1 MKFSIQKPQR
11 IHFEIRRLFG
21 LSGSKIPVLF
31 LFIQCRKE
39 TIFSVGLSGL
49 IIILH
54 ITDINTNHEEI
65 LPAPTY
71 PCTPIEQVEAPVKT
85 KSHLAALA
93 AALQYIYV
101 QPEWNQR
108 IFELLSSKLIE
119 GKKKTGREGMSLWE
133 VFVLAQVRL
142 CMNIS
147 YDELHHI
154 SNYDTLDIMGVLPTD
169 LLCGQTV

>member
-1 MKFSIQKPQR
+1 MRKSFQPQ
-11 IHFEIRRLFG
+11 LTLG
-21 LSGSKIPVLF
+21 
-31 LFIQCRKE
+31 
-39 TIFSVGLSGL
+39 
-49 IIILH
+49 
-54 ITDINTNHEEI
+54 
-65 LPAPTY
+65 
-71 PCTPIEQVEAPVKT
+71 CTPIEQVEAPVKT

-147 YDELHHI
+147 YDELHQYLQLRHVGTGH
-154 SNYDTLDIMGVLPTD
+154 YGGAAYR

>member
-1 MKFSIQKPQR
+1 M
-11 IHFEIRRLFG
+11 
-21 LSGSKIPVLF
+21 
-31 LFIQCRKE
+31 
-39 TIFSVGLSGL
+39 
-49 IIILH
+49 
-54 ITDINTNHEEI
+54 
-65 LPAPTY
+65 
-71 PCTPIEQVEAPVKT
+71 KT

-147 YDELHHI
+147 YDEYTI
-154 SNYDTLDIMGVLPTD
+154 SPITTRWYGALWGCYLPTT
-169 LLCGQTV
+169 LWANSISTRTFMTM

>member
-1 MKFSIQKPQR
+1 MRKSFQPQLTLR
-11 IHFEIRRLFG
+11 
-21 LSGSKIPVLF
+21 
-31 LFIQCRKE
+31 
-39 TIFSVGLSGL
+39 
-49 IIILH
+49 
-54 ITDINTNHEEI
+54 
-65 LPAPTY
+65 
-71 PCTPIEQVEAPVKT
+71 CTPIEQVEAPVKT

-147 YDELHHI
+147 YDEYTI
-154 SNYDTLDIMGVLPTD
+154 SPITTRWYGALWGCYLPTT
-169 LLCGQTV
+169 LWANSISTRTFMTM